1 MTTKDAIA
9 LIAKMLKP
17 LNIRCLNL
25 VRLGKVLLV
34 KAGRTQ
40 SLQVQTAGREVVENA
55 KFIEPYGL
63 TSNPLS
69 GSECIVL
76 NIQGN
81 PGNPVVINVG
91 SRQFRVQG
99 LKPGEVCLY
108 DNSGSFIHLK
118 NGGNIEVYCE
128 NELSG
133 NCKSLK
139 LTAQT
144 ATITA
149 QTVNLGGEGGQPA
162 AFVGCEVVVDP
173 NTHKGTITSGSTVV
187 RVKQ

>member
-1 MTTKDAIA
+1 MTTKDVIA

-40 SLQVQTAGREVVENA
+40 SLQVQTAGRETVENA

-63 TSNPLS
+63 TSKPLS
-69 GSECIVL
+69 RSECIVL

-99 LKPGEVCLY
+99 LKDGEVCLY
-108 DNSGSFIHLK
+108 DNSGSIVHLK
-118 NGGNIEVYCE
+118 NGGNIEVHCE

-139 LTAQT
+139 LTAET

-149 QTVNLGGEGGQPA
+149 QAVNLGGAGGQPA

-173 NTHKGTITSGSTVV
+173 NTHKGTITAGSSTV